1 MPTVAVSPVVTASFP
16 ATFKIKLETGEE
28 TVLESGSAF
37 PLNAHPETQVIFDAT
52 HVANE
57 YCHVLSETSWK
68 YVKDFINFLKT
79 GSKLEIARTLQRTRL
94 ALAGTTFDDAETDPQ
109 RFENYLVD
117 LQLIVMIVAAAQREP
132 LCRSTRFSD
141 DYVIKC
147 LNYNLKI
154 ENGDYRLFIPETGN
168 SE

>member
-1 MPTVAVSPVVTASFP
+1 MPNGTVSPAVTASFP
-16 ATFKIKLETGEE
+16 AATFKIKLETGEE

-94 ALAGTTFDDAETDPQ
+94 ALAGTTFDDAKTDPQ

-117 LQLIVMIVAAAQREP
+117 LQIIVLIVAAAQREP
-132 LCRSTRFSD
+132 L
-141 DYVIKC
+141 YVYQAVDAGRP
-147 LNYNLKI
+147 L
-154 ENGDYRLFIPETGN
+154 GN
-168 SE
+168 DNWLSGGFVSISPF